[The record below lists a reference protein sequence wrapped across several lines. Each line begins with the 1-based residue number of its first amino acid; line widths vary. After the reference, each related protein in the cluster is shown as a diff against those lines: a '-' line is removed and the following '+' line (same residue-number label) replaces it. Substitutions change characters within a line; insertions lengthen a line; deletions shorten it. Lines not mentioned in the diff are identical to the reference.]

1 MKKFILI
8 VFVLISTLSYSQR
21 KDWNLGIFA
30 KPSDQYRVKIDGEL
44 QKPGYSF
51 LIKPGYHEIQVWSP
65 NYQVYDTAFTY
76 MTGKV
81 IIKIDLQPSAQL
93 KAVRKAQYEKGRLHG
108 HAFIGATSAIVLGIA
123 AAINYNEIG
132 ARNLEYVRSNQAVRL
147 NIEGFS
153 TDDRNEDER
162 RLQNSRIAQYT
173 MYGLIAGSLT
183 YCTWKLI
190 KARQVEVPEL
200 GDDKSFVLDGVG
212 LSPNR
217 MGGMN
222 ASLRLKF

>member
-1 MKKFILI
+1 MKKYILI

-30 KPSDQYRVKIDGEL
+30 IPSDQYRVKIDGEL

-153 TDDRNEDER
+153 KDDRNEDER
-162 RLQNSRIAQYT
+162 RLQNSRIAQYA

>member
-1 MKKFILI
+1 MKKYLFLVLILI
-8 VFVLISTLSYSQR
+8 TTLSYGQR

-30 KPSDQYRVKIDGEL
+30 IPSDQYRVKIDGEL

-51 LIKPGYHEIQVWSP
+51 LIKPGYHEVQVWSP
-65 NYQVYDTAFTY
+65 NYEVYDTAFTY
-76 MTGKV
+76 MSGKV
-81 IIKIDLQPSAQL
+81 IIKIDLKPSTQL
-93 KAVRKAQYEKGRLHG
+93 KALRTAQYEKGRLHG

-132 ARNLEYVRSNQAVRL
+132 DRNLEYVRSNQTVEL
-147 NIEGFS
+147 NIEGYS
-153 TDDRNEDER
+153 TEDRDEDES
-162 RLQNSRIAQYT
+162 RLQNSRIAQYM

-190 KARQVEVPEL
+190 KARQVEIPEL
-200 GDDKSFVLDGVG
+200 KDDKSFVLDGVG

-222 ASLRLKF
+222 ASIRLKF